1 MWGPW
6 EEGWRAFLGHAP
18 ALVRVKLFLVA
29 RLEDRGIAP
38 GPRQRQVHGLLEQL
52 EALDL
57 VDSGLG
63 GFRLVEDDKGL
74 ALGLEVGLG
83 DDVDDVAV
91 LGEDG
96 AQGLLEDVGLDAL
109 FEVAHVDAVGG
120 GARVWS
126 VGCSVRGGGMPC
138 MCRSAMTHT

>member
-1 MWGPW
+1 MGAVGGG
-6 EEGWRAFLGHAP
+6 EGWPAFLGHAP
-18 ALVRVKLFLVA
+18 ALVCVKLVLVA
-29 RLEDRGIAP
+29 RLEDRGVAP

-96 AQGLLEDVGLDAL
+96 AQGLLENVGLNAL
-109 FEVAHVDAVGG
+109 FEVAHVDAVWGG
-120 GARVWS
+120 RVWS
-126 VGCSVRGGGMPC
+126 VGCSVREGGMPC

>member
-1 MWGPW
+1 M
-6 EEGWRAFLGHAP
+6 
-18 ALVRVKLFLVA
+18 RVKLVLVA
-29 RLEDRGIAP
+29 RLEDGGVAP

-57 VDSGLG
+57 VDGGLG

-83 DDVDDVAV
+83 HDVDDVAV

-96 AQGLLEDVGLDAL
+96 AQGLLENVGLDAL
-109 FEVAHVDAVGG
+109 FEVAHVDAVRG
-120 GARVWS
+120 REVWS
-126 VGCSVRGGGMPC
+126 VGCSGQGGGHALYVSEC
-138 MCRSAMTHT
+138 NDTYVAMGGCAMVSSFSFS

>member
-1 MWGPW
+1 M
-6 EEGWRAFLGHAP
+6 H
-18 ALVRVKLFLVA
+18 VKLVLVA
-29 RLEDRGIAP
+29 RLEDGGVAP

-57 VDSGLG
+57 VDGGLG

-83 DDVDDVAV
+83 HDVDDVAV

-96 AQGLLEDVGLDAL
+96 AQGLLENVGLDAL
-109 FEVAHVDAVGG
+109 FEVAHVDAVRGREG
-120 GARVWS
+120 LVSWVFGSGRGACLVC
-126 VGCSVRGGGMPC
+126 VGVQ
-138 MCRSAMTHT
+138 